1 MAEQRP
7 YSSNDL
13 IAGPNGVAQRRL
25 GMHTQDGSRPNT
37 SVMSRS
43 SSSSIATVH
52 RRVVLRR
59 GTLSFP
65 QDLLHPSTPP
75 KSRIRLKTREIT
87 ATTSCDI
94 SPKNLP
100 FDPRKTAIAT
110 MGKNSPTALPASTQ
124 EPRDPWRM
132 LLSRRIGRSVPSA
145 VVVSPSATGIEGPWA
160 ANAKMILRAKGHSG
174 GVRDSQGWKLFA
186 IRASQRQSCSKV
198 ASLVR

>member
-43 SSSSIATVH
+43 SSSSH
-52 RRVVLRR
+52 CPPQSGLRR

-75 KSRIRLKTREIT
+75 KSRIRLKTGAIT

-110 MGKNSPTALPASTQ
+110 IGKNSPTALPAST
-124 EPRDPWRM
+124 
-132 LLSRRIGRSVPSA
+132 
-145 VVVSPSATGIEGPWA
+145 
-160 ANAKMILRAKGHSG
+160 
-174 GVRDSQGWKLFA
+174 
-186 IRASQRQSCSKV
+186 
-198 ASLVR
+198 